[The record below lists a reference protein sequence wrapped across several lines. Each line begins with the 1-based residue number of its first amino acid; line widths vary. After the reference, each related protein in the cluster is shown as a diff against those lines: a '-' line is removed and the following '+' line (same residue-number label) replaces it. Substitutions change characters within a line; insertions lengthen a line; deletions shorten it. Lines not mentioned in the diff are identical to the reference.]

1 MNIICLL
8 QRVYLRMVNPNGNI
22 ENREVRSNMSD
33 HEMLQEL
40 LEFKRRYEQRRKIE
54 IIIHVVLVLILATA
68 LILAWVKISATMK
81 QVQEKM
87 AVVTEATEKVNE
99 VSRNLEDFL
108 GSLKEAGIDKPAEV
122 IKNLLENTQKLNDFV
137 ARFEKSGMKG
147 LEQGAELAEGA
158 KGFLSG
164 LFG

>member
-1 MNIICLL
+1 
-8 QRVYLRMVNPNGNI
+8 
-22 ENREVRSNMSD
+22 MSD

-87 AVVTEATEKVNE
+87 AVVTEATEKVNDVTE
-99 VSRNLEDFL
+99 KGQGFFDT
-108 GSLKEAGIDKPAEV
+108 LKEAGIEHPGETLKS
-122 IKNLLENTQKLNDFV
+122 LLENTQKLNDFV
-137 ARFEKSGMKG
+137 ARFEESGMKG

-158 KGFLSG
+158 KGLLSG

>member
-1 MNIICLL
+1 
-8 QRVYLRMVNPNGNI
+8 
-22 ENREVRSNMSD
+22 MSD

-137 ARFEKSGMKG
+137 ARFEESGMKG
-147 LEQGAELAEGA
+147 LEQGAGLVEGA

-164 LFG
+164 LLG

>member
-1 MNIICLL
+1 
-8 QRVYLRMVNPNGNI
+8 
-22 ENREVRSNMSD
+22 MSD

-99 VSRNLEDFL
+99 VTEKMQGFFDT
-108 GSLKEAGIDKPAEV
+108 LKEAGIDQPGETLKS
-122 IKNLLENTQKLNDFV
+122 LLENTQKLNDFV
-137 ARFEKSGMKG
+137 ARVEESGMKG
-147 LEQGAELAEGA
+147 LEQGAGLVEGA

-164 LFG
+164 LLG

>member
-1 MNIICLL
+1 
-8 QRVYLRMVNPNGNI
+8 
-22 ENREVRSNMSD
+22 MSD

-68 LILAWVKISATMK
+68 LILAWVRISAAMK

-87 AVVTEATEKVNE
+87 AVVTEATEKVNDVTE
-99 VSRNLEDFL
+99 KVQGFFDT
-108 GSLKEAGIDKPAEV
+108 LKEAGIEHPGETLKG
-122 IKNLLENTQKLNDFV
+122 LLENTKKLNDFV
-137 ARFEKSGMKG
+137 ARFEESGMKG